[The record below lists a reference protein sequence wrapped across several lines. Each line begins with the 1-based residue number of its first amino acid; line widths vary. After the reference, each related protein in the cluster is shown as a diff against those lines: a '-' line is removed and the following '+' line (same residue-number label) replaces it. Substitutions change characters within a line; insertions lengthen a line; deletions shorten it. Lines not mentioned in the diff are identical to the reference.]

1 MIDLALTGLNRE
13 VAPVG
18 GCGKLGPS
26 LLGTDVLVFT
36 ELMSSRNV
44 DSDVWFCKLY
54 HVALLN
60 LCHKVRAVFM
70 RVLWP
75 LRSYTN
81 HILEWE
87 KVFACFFFLSH
98 NKKCGEAFK
107 IPII

>member
-54 HVALLN
+54 HFALIN

-70 RVLWP
+70 SVLWP

-81 HILEWE
+81 HILEWV
-87 KVFACFFFLSH
+87 KVFACFFFF
-98 NKKCGEAFK
+98 FK
-107 IPII
+107 PQ

>member
-1 MIDLALTGLNRE
+1 MIDLALTALNRE
-13 VAPVG
+13 VALVG
-18 GCGKLGPS
+18 GCGELGPS
-26 LLGTDVLVFT
+26 PLGTDVLVFT

-44 DSDVWFCKLY
+44 DCDVWFCKLY
-54 HVALLN
+54 HVALN

-87 KVFACFFFLSH
+87 KVFA
-98 NKKCGEAFK
+98 
-107 IPII
+107 

>member
-1 MIDLALTGLNRE
+1 MIDLALTALNRE
-13 VAPVG
+13 VALVVG
-18 GCGKLGPS
+18 SGKLGPS

-44 DSDVWFCKLY
+44 GSGVWFCKLY
-54 HVALLN
+54 HVALIN

-87 KVFACFFFLSH
+87 KVFGFFF
-98 NKKCGEAFK
+98 FF
-107 IPII
+107 